1 VLTKSQVTS
10 CSQCDQP
17 IAPTGL
23 RLPLIEE
30 RIYEAVRR
38 RPGITAQEL
47 RARVGDTA
55 SASTKG
61 LHIHVAQLNS
71 MLAPFRVMV
80 RSQGG
85 GYQIIRD
92 TSHA

>member
-1 VLTKSQVTS
+1 
-10 CSQCDQP
+10 
-17 IAPTGL
+17 
-23 RLPLIEE
+23 
-30 RIYEAVRR
+30 
-38 RPGITAQEL
+38 
-47 RARVGDTA
+47 VGDTA